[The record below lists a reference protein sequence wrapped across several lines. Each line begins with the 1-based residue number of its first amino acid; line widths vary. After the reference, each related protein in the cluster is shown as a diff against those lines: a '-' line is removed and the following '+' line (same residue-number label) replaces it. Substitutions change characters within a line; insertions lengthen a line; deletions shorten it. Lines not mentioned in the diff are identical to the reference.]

1 MLLEYFQMV
10 DRIEAI
16 DPTADTI
23 RTICNVPMQ
32 SPVFMGH
39 FPGFPR
45 LPGAL
50 MIETMA
56 QTGGWLVLARLKFV
70 KMPFLTRVE
79 SAKLR
84 RFVEPGE
91 VLNGEAKLVH
101 DGSGFAVIE
110 AVISTGGQK
119 VASAEI
125 RYVVGPFPN
134 ATIRGA
140 MIFKARE
147 IGFPEDCL
155 PEDRPPEDRPHAE

>member
-1 MLLEYFQMV
+1 MILEYFLMV
-10 DRIEAI
+10 DRIDSLDAK
-16 DPTADTI
+16 AGTI
-23 RTICNVPMQ
+23 RTTCQVPNQ
-32 SPVFMGH
+32 SPVFVGH

-56 QTGGWLVLARLKFV
+56 QTGGWLVLAQLRFAR
-70 KMPFLTRVE
+70 MPFLTRVE

-91 VLNGEAKLVH
+91 TLNGEATLTH

-110 AVISTGGQK
+110 ALISTGGQK

-134 ATIRGA
+134 DTIRGA
-140 MIFKARE
+140 MIGKAR
-147 IGFPEDCL
+147 
-155 PEDRPPEDRPHAE
+155 

>member
-10 DRIEAI
+10 DRIEAL
-16 DPTADTI
+16 DPSAGTI
-23 RTICNVPMQ
+23 RTHCQVPAQ

-56 QTGGWLVLARLKFV
+56 QTGGWLILALRRFES
-70 KMPFLTRVE
+70 MPFLTRVE
-79 SAKLR
+79 SAKMR

-91 VLNGEAKLVH
+91 TLEGTAKLVQ
-101 DGSGFAVIE
+101 DGSGYAVID
-110 AVISTGGQK
+110 AVVTCGGQK

-125 RYVVGPFPN
+125 RYAVGPFPN
-134 ATIRGA
+134 DTIRGA
-140 MIFKARE
+140 MVFKARE
-147 IGFPEDCL
+147 IGF
-155 PEDRPPEDRPHAE
+155 AEEFLHVQ

>member
-1 MLLEYFQMV
+1 MILEYFQMV
-10 DRIEAI
+10 DRIEHL
-16 DPTADTI
+16 DPIGGTI
-23 RTICNVPMQ
+23 RTSCDVPRQ
-32 SPVFMGH
+32 SPVFIGH

-56 QTGGWLVLARLKFV
+56 QTGGWLVLARLKFA

-91 VLNGEAKLVH
+91 TLDGTATLTH

-110 AVISTGGQK
+110 AVITTGGQK

-134 ATIRGA
+134 DTIRGA
-140 MIFKARE
+140 MMIKARE
-147 IGFPEDCL
+147 IGFPEECL
-155 PEDRPPEDRPHAE
+155 HAG

>member
-1 MLLEYFQMV
+1 MILEYFQMV
-10 DRIEAI
+10 DRIETL
-16 DPTADTI
+16 DPLAGTI
-23 RTICNVPMQ
+23 RTTCKVPTQ
-32 SPVFMGH
+32 SPVFIGH

-56 QTGGWLVLARLKFV
+56 QTGGWLVLARLRFSR
-70 KMPFLTRVE
+70 MPFLTRVE

-91 VLNGEAKLVH
+91 TLDGTATLAH

-110 AVISTGGQK
+110 AVIATSGQK

-134 ATIRGA
+134 DTIRGA
-140 MIFKARE
+140 MIVKARE
-147 IGFPEDCL
+147 IGFPEECL
-155 PEDRPPEDRPHAE
+155 HGE

>member
-1 MLLEYFQMV
+1 MILEYFQMI
-10 DRIEAI
+10 DRIVAL
-16 DPTADTI
+16 DATAGTI
-23 RTICNVPMQ
+23 RTRCEVPAQ
-32 SPVFMGH
+32 SPVFIGH

-56 QTGGWLVLARLKFV
+56 QTGGWLVLARLNFAR
-70 KMPFLTRVE
+70 MPFLTRVE

-91 VLNGEAKLVH
+91 TLDGEATLAH

-134 ATIRGA
+134 GIIRGA
-140 MIFKARE
+140 MLFKARD
-147 IGFPEDCL
+147 IGFPEDCIA
-155 PEDRPPEDRPHAE
+155 PGDPDAN

>member
-1 MLLEYFQMV
+1 MILEYFQMV
-10 DRIEAI
+10 DRIEAL
-16 DPTADTI
+16 DPQAGTI
-23 RTICNVPMQ
+23 RTTCKVPAQ
-32 SPVFMGH
+32 SPVFIGH

-56 QTGGWLVLARLKFV
+56 QTGGWLVLARLRFAR
-70 KMPFLTRVE
+70 MPFLTRVE

-91 VLNGEAKLVH
+91 TLDGEATLVH

-110 AVISTGGQK
+110 AVIATGGQK

-125 RYVVGPFPN
+125 RYVVGAFPN
-134 ATIRGA
+134 ETIRGA
-140 MIFKARE
+140 MVVKARE

-155 PEDRPPEDRPHAE
+155 HAE

>member
-1 MLLEYFQMV
+1 VILEYFQMV
-10 DRIEAI
+10 DRIESLDSIAG
-16 DPTADTI
+16 TI
-23 RTICNVPMQ
+23 RTFCQVPVQ
-32 SPVFMGH
+32 TPVFVGH

-56 QTGGWLVLARLKFV
+56 QTGGWLVLARLRFAR
-70 KMPFLTRVE
+70 MPFLTRVE
-79 SAKLR
+79 NAKLR

-91 VLNGEAKLVH
+91 TLDGTATLAH

-110 AVISTGGQK
+110 AVISSSGKQ

-134 ATIRGA
+134 GTIRGA
-140 MIFKARE
+140 MLIKARE

-155 PEDRPPEDRPHAE
+155 HDE

>member
-16 DPTADTI
+16 DPAADTI
-23 RTICNVPMQ
+23 RTVCNVPMQ

-91 VLNGEAKLVH
+91 ILNGEATLVH

-110 AVISTGGQK
+110 AVISSGGQK

-134 ATIRGA
+134 DTIRGA
-140 MIFKARE
+140 MLFKARE
-147 IGFPEDCL
+147 IGFPADCL
-155 PEDRPPEDRPHAE
+155 PEDRPHAE

>member
-1 MLLEYFQMV
+1 MILEYFQMI
-10 DRIEAI
+10 DRIEI
-16 DPTADTI
+16 VDPAAGTI
-23 RTICNVPMQ
+23 RTTCQVPDQ
-32 SPVFMGH
+32 SPIFLGH
-39 FPGFPR
+39 FPGFAR

-56 QTGGWLVLARLKFV
+56 QTGGWLVLARLRFAR
-70 KMPFLTRVE
+70 MPFLTRVE

-91 VLNGEAKLVH
+91 TLNGEATLTH

-110 AVISTGGQK
+110 SVISTAGQK

-134 ATIRGA
+134 DTIRGA
-140 MIFKARE
+140 MTLKARE
-147 IGFPEDCL
+147 IGFPEEYLHVD
-155 PEDRPPEDRPHAE
+155 

>member
-1 MLLEYFQMV
+1 MILEYFQMV
-10 DRIEAI
+10 DRIVDL
-16 DPTADTI
+16 DPDAGSI
-23 RTICNVPMQ
+23 RTRCEVPAQ
-32 SPVFMGH
+32 SPVFIGH

-56 QTGGWLVLARLKFV
+56 QTGGWLVLARLRFAR
-70 KMPFLTRVE
+70 MPFLTRVE

-91 VLNGEAKLVH
+91 TLDGAATLAH

-110 AVISTGGQK
+110 AVISCGGQK

-134 ATIRGA
+134 DTIRGA
-140 MIFKARE
+140 MIVKARD
-147 IGFPEDCL
+147 IGFPEECL
-155 PEDRPPEDRPHAE
+155 HAE

>member
-1 MLLEYFQMV
+1 MV
-10 DRIEAI
+10 DRIDAL
-16 DPTADTI
+16 DPQAGTI
-23 RTICNVPMQ
+23 RTTCNVPMQ
-32 SPVFMGH
+32 SPVFIGH

-50 MIETMA
+50 MIEAVA
-56 QTGGWLVLARLKFV
+56 QTGGWLVLARLGFAR
-70 KMPFLTRVE
+70 MPFLTRVE

-91 VLNGEAKLVH
+91 TLSGEASLVH

-110 AVISTGGQK
+110 GVISSGGQK

-134 ATIRGA
+134 DTIRGA
-140 MIFKARE
+140 MLGKAHE
-147 IGFPEDCL
+147 LGFPEACL
-155 PEDRPPEDRPHAE
+155 QAAPGTPA

>member
-1 MLLEYFQMV
+1 MV

-16 DPTADTI
+16 DLEAGTI
-23 RTICNVPMQ
+23 RTTCNVPTQ
-32 SPVFMGH
+32 SPVFVGH

-56 QTGGWLVLARLKFV
+56 QTGGWLVLARMKFAR
-70 KMPFLTRVE
+70 MPFLTRVE
-79 SAKLR
+79 NARLR

-91 VLNGEAKLVH
+91 VLEGTASLTH

-110 AVISTGGQK
+110 AVLATAGQT

-125 RYVVGPFPN
+125 RYVVGPYPN
-134 ATIRGA
+134 DTIRGA
-140 MIFKARE
+140 MVAKASELGFAKE
-147 IGFPEDCL
+147 IMRLDGSP
-155 PEDRPPEDRPHAE
+155 

>member
-1 MLLEYFQMV
+1 MILEYFQMV
-10 DRIEAI
+10 DRIESLDA
-16 DPTADTI
+16 AAGTI
-23 RTICNVPMQ
+23 RTTCDVPTQ
-32 SPVFMGH
+32 SPVFVGH

-56 QTGGWLVLARLKFV
+56 QTGGWLVLAQLRFA

-84 RFVEPGE
+84 QFVEPGE
-91 VLNGEAKLVH
+91 TLNGEAKLTH

-110 AVISTGGQK
+110 SVISAGGKK

-134 ATIRGA
+134 DTIRAA
-140 MIFKARE
+140 MLMKARQ
-147 IGFPEDCL
+147 IGFPEEYL
-155 PEDRPPEDRPHAE
+155 NAG

>member
-1 MLLEYFQMV
+1 MILEYFQMV
-10 DRIEAI
+10 DRIDELDSDAG
-16 DPTADTI
+16 TI
-23 RTICNVPMQ
+23 RTTCQVPLR
-32 SPVFMGH
+32 SPVFIGH

-56 QTGGWLVLARLKFV
+56 QTGGWLVLARLKFAR
-70 KMPFLTRVE
+70 MPFLTRVE

-91 VLNGEAKLVH
+91 TLTGEASLVH

-110 AVISTGGQK
+110 SVISTGGQK

-134 ATIRGA
+134 DTIRGA
-140 MIFKARE
+140 MIFKARD
-147 IGFPEDCL
+147 IGFPEECL
-155 PEDRPPEDRPHAE
+155 HAE

>member
-1 MLLEYFQMV
+1 MILEYFQMV
-10 DRIEAI
+10 DRIVAF
-16 DPTADTI
+16 DPKAGTI
-23 RTICNVPMQ
+23 RTECQVPVQ
-32 SPVFMGH
+32 SPVFIGH

-56 QTGGWLVLARLKFV
+56 QTGGWLVLAQLKFA

-91 VLNGEAKLVH
+91 TLVGEATLTH

-134 ATIRGA
+134 DTIRGA
-140 MIFKARE
+140 MVFKARE
-147 IGFPEDCL
+147 IGFPEECL
-155 PEDRPPEDRPHAE
+155 HAN

>member
-1 MLLEYFQMV
+1 MILEYFQMV
-10 DRIEAI
+10 DRIVAL
-16 DPTADTI
+16 DPDAGTI
-23 RTICNVPMQ
+23 RTACDVPAQ
-32 SPVFMGH
+32 SPVFIGH
-39 FPGFPR
+39 FPGFAR

-56 QTGGWLVLARLKFV
+56 QTGGWLVLAKLCFA

-91 VLNGEAKLVH
+91 HLEGSADLVH

-110 AVISTGGQK
+110 ATLAIAGKT

-125 RYVVGPFPN
+125 RYAVGPFPN
-134 ATIRGA
+134 DVIRGA
-140 MIFKARE
+140 MLTKARE
-147 IGFPEDCL
+147 IGFPEA
-155 PEDRPPEDRPHAE
+155 RAHGG

>member
-1 MLLEYFQMV
+1 MILEYFQMV
-10 DRIEAI
+10 DRIEAL
-16 DPTADTI
+16 DLATGTI
-23 RTICNVPMQ
+23 RTRCDVPTE

-56 QTGGWLVLARLKFV
+56 QTGGWLVLGKLGFA

-91 VLNGEAKLVH
+91 ALDGSASLTH
-101 DGSGFAVIE
+101 DGSGYAVIE
-110 AVISTGGQK
+110 SVITCGGQK
-119 VASAEI
+119 
-125 RYVVGPFPN
+125 
-134 ATIRGA
+134 
-140 MIFKARE
+140 
-147 IGFPEDCL
+147 
-155 PEDRPPEDRPHAE
+155 

>member
-1 MLLEYFQMV
+1 MILEYFQMV
-10 DRIEAI
+10 DRIEAL
-16 DPTADTI
+16 DPHAGTI
-23 RTICNVPMQ
+23 RTTCNVPAQ
-32 SPVFMGH
+32 SPVFVGH

-56 QTGGWLVLARLKFV
+56 QTGGWLVLARLRFAR
-70 KMPFLTRVE
+70 MPFLTRVE

-91 VLNGEAKLVH
+91 TLDGAATLAH

-125 RYVVGPFPN
+125 RYVVGAFPN
-134 ATIRGA
+134 DTIRSA
-140 MIFKARE
+140 MTIKARE
-147 IGFPEDCL
+147 IGFPEECL
-155 PEDRPPEDRPHAE
+155 HAE

>member
-10 DRIEAI
+10 DRIESL
-16 DPTADTI
+16 DPTAGTI
-23 RTICNVPMQ
+23 RTICNVPVQ
-32 SPVFMGH
+32 SPVFIGH

-56 QTGGWLVLARLKFV
+56 QTGGWLVLAQLRFA

-84 RFVEPGE
+84 QFVEPGE
-91 VLNGEAKLVH
+91 TLNGEATLTH

-110 AVISTGGQK
+110 SVISVGGKK

-134 ATIRGA
+134 DTIRGA

-155 PEDRPPEDRPHAE
+155 HGD

>member
-1 MLLEYFQMV
+1 MILEYFQMV
-10 DRIEAI
+10 DRIESL
-16 DPTADTI
+16 DPTLGTI
-23 RTICNVPMQ
+23 RTTCQVPTQ
-32 SPVFMGH
+32 SPVFIGH

-50 MIETMA
+50 MIETLA
-56 QTGGWLVLARLKFV
+56 QTGGWLVLARLRFTR
-70 KMPFLTRVE
+70 MPFLTRVE

-91 VLNGEAKLVH
+91 ILNGEATFTH

-134 ATIRGA
+134 DTIRGA
-140 MIFKARE
+140 MVIKARE

-155 PEDRPPEDRPHAE
+155 DAR

>member
-1 MLLEYFQMV
+1 MILEYFQMV
-10 DRIEAI
+10 DRIEAL
-16 DPTADTI
+16 DPHAGTI
-23 RTICNVPMQ
+23 RTTCNVPGQ
-32 SPVFMGH
+32 SPVFIGH

-56 QTGGWLVLARLKFV
+56 QTGGWLVLARLRFAR
-70 KMPFLTRVE
+70 MPFLTRVE

-91 VLNGEAKLVH
+91 TLDGAATLTH

-134 ATIRGA
+134 DTISGA
-140 MIFKARE
+140 MIIKARE
-147 IGFPEDCL
+147 IGFPEECL
-155 PEDRPPEDRPHAE
+155 HAERSP

>member
-1 MLLEYFQMV
+1 MILEYFQMV
-10 DRIEAI
+10 DRIDAL
-16 DPTADTI
+16 DPAAGTI
-23 RTICNVPMQ
+23 RTTCNVPAQ
-32 SPVFMGH
+32 SPVFVGH

-56 QTGGWLVLARLKFV
+56 QTGGWLVLAQLRFAR
-70 KMPFLTRVE
+70 MPFLTRVE

-91 VLNGEAKLVH
+91 TLTGEATLTH

-110 AVISTGGQK
+110 AVISTAGQK

-125 RYVVGPFPN
+125 RYVVGAFPN
-134 ATIRGA
+134 DTIRGA
-140 MIFKARE
+140 MLIKARE

-155 PEDRPPEDRPHAE
+155 HAE

>member
-1 MLLEYFQMV
+1 MILEYFQMV
-10 DRIEAI
+10 DRIAAL
-16 DPTADTI
+16 DPQAGTI
-23 RTICNVPMQ
+23 RTTCNVPQQ
-32 SPVFMGH
+32 SPVFIGH

-56 QTGGWLVLARLKFV
+56 QTGGWLVLARLRFAR
-70 KMPFLTRVE
+70 MPFLTRVE

-91 VLNGEAKLVH
+91 TLDGEAKLVH

-110 AVISTGGQK
+110 AMITTKGQK

-125 RYVVGPFPN
+125 RYVVGAFPDD
-134 ATIRGA
+134 TMRGA
-140 MIFKARE
+140 MVVKARE
-147 IGFPEDCL
+147 IGFPEECL
-155 PEDRPPEDRPHAE
+155 HAERVP

>member
-1 MLLEYFQMV
+1 MILEYFQMI
-10 DRIEAI
+10 DRIDAL
-16 DPTADTI
+16 DPAAGTI
-23 RTICNVPMQ
+23 RTTCNVPAQ
-32 SPVFMGH
+32 SPVFIGH
-39 FPGFPR
+39 FPGFAR

-56 QTGGWLVLARLKFV
+56 QTGGWLVLARLRFAR
-70 KMPFLTRVE
+70 MPFLTRVE

-91 VLNGEAKLVH
+91 TLTGEATLTH

-110 AVISTGGQK
+110 AVISTAGQR

-125 RYVVGPFPN
+125 RYAVSAFPN
-134 ATIRGA
+134 DTIRGA
-140 MIFKARE
+140 MLVKARE

-155 PEDRPPEDRPHAE
+155 HAE

>member
-1 MLLEYFQMV
+1 MILEYFLMV
-10 DRIEAI
+10 DRIESLDAK
-16 DPTADTI
+16 AGTI
-23 RTICNVPMQ
+23 RTTCQVPNQ
-32 SPVFMGH
+32 SPVFVGH

-56 QTGGWLVLARLKFV
+56 QTGGWLVLAQLRFAR
-70 KMPFLTRVE
+70 MPFLTRVE

-91 VLNGEAKLVH
+91 TLNGDATLTH

-110 AVISTGGQK
+110 SVISTAGQK

-134 ATIRGA
+134 DTIRGA
-140 MIFKARE
+140 MIMKARE
-147 IGFPEDCL
+147 IGFPEEYL
-155 PEDRPPEDRPHAE
+155 NAE